1 MARSNFVQNKFVSGE
16 LSENIKSRTDL
27 DQYYQ
32 GMEIASNVVTTPQ
45 GGVKRRMGSEFVDV
59 PQGKTVRMTNASFS
73 STRVR
78 VGSDITDLNDNDTST
93 VVELSGPQNSANV
106 VMWENEFPVSPT
118 FTKTVS
124 FIDLVGIKF
133 VEPDANDPA
142 PESTEF
148 LLESSTTGANGT
160 WGEDGTNEQ
169 SIVVPKITNFE
180 QDIRL
185 RVDIPVSSTG
195 GADTFVRRYWRLVRR
210 ASTDMGNAYMSIQD
224 VNFYELDTAN
234 ISEDYKLHKFE
245 VSKDDR
251 NFYELDT
258 ANISEDYKLH
268 KFEVSKDDSFLLFF
282 QPSNLRIFRVTATA
296 TTYLQDINHGLGT
309 NYPNRVASNEN
320 VLLLFNKNV
329 APRRLV
335 YNYNNDGL
343 FYYDTP
349 TFDNIPRYAFDDRFS
364 PTEVTAVNTVTFS
377 NNFIAG

>member
-1 MARSNFVQNKFVSGE
+1 MFPSH
-16 LSENIKSRTDL
+16 DP
-27 DQYYQ
+27 
-32 GMEIASNVVTTPQ
+32 PQ

-73 STRVR
+73 SSRVR

-160 WGEDGTNEQ
+160 WGADGTNEQ

-185 RVDIPVSSTG
+185 KVDIPVSKRPIVTG
-195 GADTFVRRYWRLVRR
+195 KQT
-210 ASTDMGNAYMSIQD
+210 
-224 VNFYELDTAN
+224 
-234 ISEDYKLHKFE
+234 
-245 VSKDDR
+245 
-251 NFYELDT
+251 
-258 ANISEDYKLH
+258 
-268 KFEVSKDDSFLLFF
+268 
-282 QPSNLRIFRVTATA
+282 
-296 TTYLQDINHGLGT
+296 
-309 NYPNRVASNEN
+309 
-320 VLLLFNKNV
+320 
-329 APRRLV
+329 
-335 YNYNNDGL
+335 
-343 FYYDTP
+343 
-349 TFDNIPRYAFDDRFS
+349 
-364 PTEVTAVNTVTFS
+364 
-377 NNFIAG
+377 